1 MASLLFRCKG
11 CGLLVDSVDQFRID
25 VACRE
30 LHKLMGEAE
39 LRDLPLLVYANKQD
53 LDGALS
59 RQEITE
65 KLQMNDMMHTTWHVQ
80 LACARDGEGLYEGLD
95 WLSSAVQQRMPQET
109 LAQGIMKAWRARA
122 ENAAT
127 LKPVTRPGVKLNQ
140 AAPIT

>member
-1 MASLLFRCKG
+1 
-11 CGLLVDSVDQFRID
+11 
-25 VACRE
+25 
-30 LHKLMGEAE
+30 MGGETE

-80 LACARDGEGLYEGLD
+80 LACARYGEGLYEGLD
-95 WLSSAVQQRMPQET
+95 WLSSAVQQRMPQEN
-109 LAQGIMKAWRARA
+109 LAQGIMKAWCALA
-122 ENAAT
+122 DNAAT

-140 AAPIT
+140 AAPIAIQKRIGSMALRQRATNPLACTS